1 MVKRRTGW
9 GSVRGSLNFSM
20 QIQVENERPGCGGKA
35 RSPIPMPP
43 ITLLSCEANELTPK
57 TTKISDFVYKM
68 PKKKAK
74 VTPSGWSEFVNKVLF
89 IIIF

>member
-20 QIQVENERPGCGGKA
+20 QIQVENESPGCGGKA

-57 TTKISDFVYKM
+57 TTKIPDFVYKM
-68 PKKKAK
+68 PKNGENDPKISQNGEKRQK
-74 VTPSGWSEFVNKVLF
+74 HKIS
-89 IIIF
+89 